1 MIRKVLISIFQILF
15 NSQISILI
23 MNYNKFFTSI
33 SVLVAMLVVVL
44 FAAATDENGYA
55 VGDEATDFNLKNID
69 GKMVSLA
76 SMEDAKGYIVTF
88 TCNHCPYA
96 KLYEDRLIELHNQF
110 AEQGYPVVAI
120 NPNVLTQEDDTY
132 EKMIERAAEKEFP
145 FVYLADEDQNITKTY
160 GATKTPHVYVLSKND
175 GKLKVEYIGAID
187 DNAKSAEEAE
197 EMYVENAVNALL
209 AGKKVKKKEAKAV
222 GCSIKWKK

>member
-1 MIRKVLISIFQILF
+1 
-15 NSQISILI
+15 

-76 SMEDAKGYIVTF
+76 SMKDAKGYIVTF

>member
-1 MIRKVLISIFQILF
+1 MEKTCLFSNNFSKIKLSI
-15 NSQISILI
+15 I
-23 MNYNKFFTSI
+23 MNFKRFFTSI
-33 SVLVAMLVVVL
+33 SMLVAVVVL
-44 FAAATDENGYA
+44 FVAATNENGYS

-96 KLYEDRLIELHNQF
+96 KLYEDRLIALHNQF

-120 NPNVLTQEDDTY
+120 NPNVLTQEHDSY
-132 EKMIERAAEKEFP
+132 ELMIERAAEKEFP
-145 FVYLADEDQNITKTY
+145 FVYLSDEDQSIAKTY
-160 GATKTPHVYVLSKND
+160 GATKTPHVYVLSKNN

-187 DNAKSAEEAE
+187 DNAKSAEEAQT
-197 EMYVENAVNALL
+197 MYVADAVEALL
-209 AGKKVKKKEAKAV
+209 AGKEITKKEAKAV